1 MHMNQISFAANEGC
15 LVFWSISEDERWMS
29 SSWMEPIRTDVSS
42 VLDVHKFL
50 FETRSSEDGPTLAE
64 QLQYLESTGDSEDDV
79 VLFDHL
85 SRQDFYVWA
94 QGCPADDVCGEPPPP
109 PQPYPARRTLS
120 LTLWTIVVSA
130 RRV

>member
-1 MHMNQISFAANEGC
+1 
-15 LVFWSISEDERWMS
+15 MS

-94 QGCPADDVCGEPPPP
+94 QGCPADDVCGEPPSP